1 MKGVAASWSP
11 MIAQGL
17 SSGLRPGFQ
26 IGLKDRQIERVTGT
40 MNNGNGAV
48 CVWKPFLLPLQ
59 GHQNFAPDP
68 GLKPWAM
75 VCGLV
80 AQPFPFLVSPS
91 LFLSIFILFFLSAVP
106 AHAQSKNF
114 SAALNRA
121 ATSFNAGKLDE
132 AEKQINAA
140 DKISPKHP
148 EVPNM
153 RGAIYLKQK
162 KYDEAQEQFNQ
173 ALSLDPKFDPARL
186 NLAELELLRGN
197 YPLAEQRFSDLQK
210 TDPDSEVLQFK
221 IILCAVL
228 AGEDQKANDLV
239 STMNFPGKTPAYY
252 YARAAIALK
261 RGDKANA
268 NTYFTNLRKYYT
280 EADSAYFVESLKDVG
295 FLVKEAKQ

>member
-1 MKGVAASWSP
+1 
-11 MIAQGL
+11 MIAQGFSL
-17 SSGLRPGFQ
+17 GPRQGLQ
-26 IGLKDRQIERVTGT
+26 IGLKGRQIEPVTGT
-40 MNNGNGAV
+40 VENRKDVM
-48 CVWKPFLLPLQ
+48 CVWPPLLRPFQ
-59 GHQNFAPDP
+59 GRQILVSHP
-68 GLKPWAM
+68 GLKPWAIF
-75 VCGLV
+75 CGLRGE
-80 AQPFPFLVSPS
+80 PYPILVSPS
-91 LFLSIFILFFLSAVP
+91 LFLSIFVLFFLFAIP
-106 AHAQSKNF
+106 ALAQSKNF
-114 SAALNRA
+114 SAALDRA

-132 AEKQINAA
+132 AEKHINAA

-162 KYDEAQEQFNQ
+162 KYDEAQQQFNQ

-228 AGEDQKANDLV
+228 AGEDQKANGLL
-239 STMNFPGKTPAYY
+239 SNSLTPAYY

-280 EADSAYFVESLKDVG
+280 EADCAYFVQSLKDVG
-295 FLVKEAKQ
+295 LLVKEAKQ

>member
-1 MKGVAASWSP
+1 MESLPPAGRRPGRSIRQWR
-11 MIAQGL
+11 AQPGSLSAILRIDHAIGGL
-17 SSGLRPGFQ
+17 SFQ
-26 IGLKDRQIERVTGT
+26 V
-40 MNNGNGAV
+40 AV
-48 CVWKPFLLPLQ
+48 LTAALLFLLFTLP
-59 GHQNFAPDP
+59 AY
-68 GLKPWAM
+68 
-75 VCGLV
+75 
-80 AQPFPFLVSPS
+80 AQPRTFT
-91 LFLSIFILFFLSAVP
+91 SALD
-106 AHAQSKNF
+106 Q
-114 SAALNRA
+114 AAKA
-121 ATSFNAGKLDE
+121 FNAGKLDE

-162 KYDEAQEQFNQ
+162 KYDEAQQQFNQ
-173 ALSLDPKFDPARL
+173 ALSLDSKFDPARL
-186 NLAELELLRGN
+186 NLAELELVRGN

-221 IILCAVL
+221 IILCAL
-228 AGEDQKANDLV
+228 FAGEDQKANDLV

-280 EADSAYFVESLKDVG
+280 EADCAYFVQSLKDVG
-295 FLVKEAKQ
+295 LLVKEAKQ

>member
-1 MKGVAASWSP
+1 MESLPSAVLLTA
-11 MIAQGL
+11 L
-17 SSGLRPGFQ
+17 SFL
-26 IGLKDRQIERVTGT
+26 
-40 MNNGNGAV
+40 
-48 CVWKPFLLPLQ
+48 LLPL
-59 GHQNFAPDP
+59 P
-68 GLKPWAM
+68 L
-75 VCGLV
+75 
-80 AQPFPFLVSPS
+80 
-91 LFLSIFILFFLSAVP
+91 
-106 AHAQSKNF
+106 HAQSRTF
-114 SAALNRA
+114 TAALDQA
-121 ATSFNAGKLDE
+121 AKAFNAGKLDE
-132 AEKQINAA
+132 AEKQINSA

-162 KYDEAQEQFNQ
+162 KYDEAQQQFNQ

-186 NLAELELLRGN
+186 NLAELELVRGN

-221 IILCAVL
+221 IILCVLL
-228 AGEDQKANDLV
+228 AGQDQKANSLV

-280 EADSAYFVESLKDVG
+280 ETDCAYFVQSLKDVG
-295 FLVKEAKQ
+295 LLVKEAKQ

>member
-1 MKGVAASWSP
+1 MTGVAAKWPP
-11 MIAQGL
+11 MIAQGFSL
-17 SSGLRPGFQ
+17 GLRSGLQ
-26 IGLKDRQIERVTGT
+26 IGLKERQVELVMGT
-40 MNNGNGAV
+40 VENRNDVM
-48 CVWKPFLLPLQ
+48 CVWPPLVRAFQ
-59 GHQNFAPDP
+59 GRRILVSRP
-68 GLKPWAM
+68 GLKPWAI
-75 VCGLV
+75 VCGLR
-80 AQPFPFLVSPS
+80 AEPFPILVSPS
-91 LFLSIFILFFLSAVP
+91 LFLSIFILFFLFALP
-106 AHAQSKNF
+106 ARAQSKNF
-114 SAALNRA
+114 SAALDRA
-121 ATSFNAGKLDE
+121 AASFNAGKLDE
-132 AEKQINAA
+132 AEKRINAA

-153 RGAIYLKQK
+153 RGAIYLKQN
-162 KYDEAQEQFNQ
+162 KYDEAQQQFNQ

-228 AGEDQKANDLV
+228 AGEDQKANGLV

-280 EADSAYFVESLKDVG
+280 EADCAYFVQSLKEVG
-295 FLVKEAKQ
+295 LLVKEAKQ